1 MAGYRRDVSG
11 FWLRHRQTVGVW
23 VLAVL
28 VALACVALGRWQW
41 HRFHDKHDRKQLVQR
56 NYDAPPVPLSQLI
69 SSPDA
74 AFPPGVQW
82 RQARVKGRYDV
93 AATTLVRN
101 RPHDV
106 GGSPTFGYEVLV
118 PLVLDDGS
126 ALLVDRGWIPN
137 GTAGSAPGERPD
149 AVPAPPSGPVEVVVR
164 LRPSEPRRPQR
175 TRPGQVGSIAVSQ
188 VAQLTGLR
196 LYPGY
201 GALVSETPAPAK
213 PLTSLHPPQL
223 DGGEGINA
231 SYAVQWWIFAVL
243 ALLFPLWLR
252 RRRAAEADG
261 EGQPVGP
268 DAHLATSVPRRRRI
282 WDDED
287 E

>member
-1 MAGYRRDVSG
+1 MSG

-28 VALACVALGRWQW
+28 VSLACVALGRWQW

-56 NYDAPPVPLSQLI
+56 NYDAPPVALGQLLP
-69 SSPDA
+69 SPDA
-74 AFPPGVQW
+74 VFPPQLQW
-82 RQARVKGRYDV
+82 RQVRLTGRYDV

-126 ALLVDRGWIPN
+126 ALLIDRGWIPS

-149 AVPAPPSGPVEVVVR
+149 AVPTPPQGQVEVISR
-164 LRPSEPRRPQR
+164 LRPSEPRRQQR
-175 TRPGQVGSIAVSQ
+175 TPPGQVGSIAVSQ
-188 VAQLTGLR
+188 VAQLTDLR
-196 LYPGY
+196 LYPAY
-201 GALVSETPAPAK
+201 GALVSESPAPAQ
-213 PLTSLHPPQL
+213 PLTPLGPPQL

-231 SYAVQWWIFAVL
+231 SYAVQWWVFAVL
-243 ALLFPLWLR
+243 ALLFPWWLR
-252 RRRAAEADG
+252 RRRAAESDSAAPGGAD
-261 EGQPVGP
+261 PS
-268 DAHLATSVPRRRRI
+268 LAPTAARRRRI